1 MGEVR
6 AIARARPCRRTTVPS
21 VDVQH
26 ELAAIFER
34 LDSIEREIDQVEAE
48 LRIRAREI
56 GESPGER

>member
-1 MGEVR
+1 
-6 AIARARPCRRTTVPS
+6 VPS

-34 LDSIEREIDQVEAE
+34 LGHIEREIDQVEAE

-56 GESPGER
+56 GSAESPGER